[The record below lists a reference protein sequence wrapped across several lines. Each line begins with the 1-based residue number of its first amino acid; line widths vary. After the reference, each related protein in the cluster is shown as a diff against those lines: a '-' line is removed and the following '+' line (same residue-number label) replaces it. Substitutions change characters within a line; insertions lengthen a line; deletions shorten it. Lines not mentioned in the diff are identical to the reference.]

1 MLEKRLRD
9 LGQDHIADLLENNA
23 FHLDPERIRQDLDA
37 IDLDL
42 VRQLMAG
49 SHLYTPPRGDIH
61 PAEVLPASFATTKEA
76 LPFIEKGTHLL
87 ESGRIAALVVAGG
100 QGSRLGI
107 EAPKGV
113 VEVTPVKHK
122 SLFQLHA
129 EKILALNRRFGVSI
143 PLFVMT
149 SRVNDADTK
158 SFFGKHSFFGLESES
173 VHFFTQGLLP
183 SLTPEGAFIISPEGG
198 LFLNPDGHGGTL
210 MALKRNRCLET
221 MEHLGIEEI
230 FFFQVDNPLVQVCD
244 PLFIGLHASQGA
256 QMSSKVVRKIS
267 FEEKVGVIT
276 LIDGK
281 TSLVEYSDMADD
293 LRYATDDR
301 GEMLYWA
308 GSIAIH
314 MINRSFV
321 EKITTED
328 LSLPYHRARKK
339 IQTLDVAG
347 RTNEIEGIK
356 FETFIFDALP
366 LAEKSVTLEVFREH
380 EFAPVKNRSGQD
392 SLESAM
398 EMQSSLHRSWIEDA
412 GVTLD
417 PGIPVEIS
425 PLFALTREE
434 CLGREHDIPLS
445 VEKELYL
452 E

>member
-23 FHLDPERIRQDLDA
+23 PHLDPERIRQDLDA

-76 LPFIEKGTHLL
+76 LPFIEKGGNLL

-221 MEHLGIEEI
+221 MDHLGIEEI
-230 FFFQVDNPLVQVCD
+230 FYFQVDNPLVQVCD

-339 IQTLDVAG
+339 IQTLDEAG

-356 FETFIFDALP
+356 FETFIF
-366 LAEKSVTLEVFREH
+366 
-380 EFAPVKNRSGQD
+380 
-392 SLESAM
+392 
-398 EMQSSLHRSWIEDA
+398 
-412 GVTLD
+412 
-417 PGIPVEIS
+417 
-425 PLFALTREE
+425 
-434 CLGREHDIPLS
+434 
-445 VEKELYL
+445 
-452 E
+452 